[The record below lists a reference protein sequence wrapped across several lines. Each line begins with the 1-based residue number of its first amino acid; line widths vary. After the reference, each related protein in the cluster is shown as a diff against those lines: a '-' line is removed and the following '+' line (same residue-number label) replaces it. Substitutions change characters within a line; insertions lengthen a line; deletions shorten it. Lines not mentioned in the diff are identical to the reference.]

1 MVQKHAFLA
10 SPIPAIVLLPQCENH
25 QYEILPN
32 LFHRHPWNTRVAQVW
47 SKVEAP
53 CDQRQLALGG
63 SGCPNPHPAS
73 LSTYTPL
80 PSLWPH
86 WLRGS
91 ELPQSDSNCGLRISA
106 WSSALLI
113 YHTPARET
121 ESKQLEVTLA
131 GCQNN
136 LMLLRLYRCA
146 LLYCTVLEIEG
157 SWQLC
162 VEQVDGRQCPHSMCS
177 LHASVSHVGNSCNIS
192 NFFTLVL
199 FVMMIC
205 DQWSLMLLLWL
216 AKGSDD
222 G

>member
-1 MVQKHAFLA
+1 M
-10 SPIPAIVLLPQCENH
+10 
-25 QYEILPN
+25 LPN
-32 LFHRHPWNTRVAQVW
+32 LFQTPLEHP
-47 SKVEAP
+47 
-53 CDQRQLALGG
+53 CG
-63 SGCPNPHPAS
+63 SGVIKSRSS
-73 LSTYTPL
+73 LWPEATGPWGLRLPQPPSSFL

-91 ELPQSDSNCGLRISA
+91 ELLQSDSNCGPRISA
-106 WSSALLI
+106 RSSVSLI
-113 YHTPARET
+113 YHTLARET
-121 ESKQLEVTLA
+121 ESKQLEVTVA
-131 GCQNN
+131 VCQNN

-157 SWQLC
+157 SWQLYW
-162 VEQVDGRQCPHSMCS
+162 RHCPNSMCS
-177 LHASVSHVGNSCNIS
+177 LHPSASHVGNSCNIS
-192 NFFTLVL
+192 NFFTPIL